1 MRSWARAA
9 LGVAELL
16 VSAAI
21 HLGYAF
27 YIFGT
32 AVAADVSASLVKG
45 LMAGG
50 GVAKDVV
57 VDGEDEAA
65 AVLDDGAVPPI
76 VLVHGIFGFGKGVR
90 SSFCFLLPVVR
101 FVTGSQVGRVRCRG
115 WAGCRTSPARRRR
128 TTGCWCRTWARS
140 PASTTGIIHL
150 FYCCCS
156 LMSHHA
162 SCGVSIPLHR

>member
-90 SSFCFLLPVVR
+90 SSFCFCYVVSR
-101 FVTGSQVGRVRCRG
+101 SFALSQ
-115 WAGCRTSPARRRR
+115 A
-128 TTGCWCRTWARS
+128 
-140 PASTTGIIHL
+140 
-150 FYCCCS
+150 
-156 LMSHHA
+156 
-162 SCGVSIPLHR
+162 HR